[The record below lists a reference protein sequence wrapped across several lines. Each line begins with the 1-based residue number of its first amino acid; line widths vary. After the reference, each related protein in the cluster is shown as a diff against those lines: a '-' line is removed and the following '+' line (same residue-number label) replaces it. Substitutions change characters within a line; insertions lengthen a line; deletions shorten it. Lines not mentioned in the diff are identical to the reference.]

1 MKIRFWR
8 DMIQHLRIGKRLS
21 EPILTETGT
30 IGAVQLARIELGAE
44 DFQALRVET
53 GRLVILASDF
63 ELIFFLC

>member
-1 MKIRFWR
+1 
-8 DMIQHLRIGKRLS
+8 MIQHLRIGKWLS

-63 ELIFFLC
+63 